1 MQRTRRTGR
10 RSRLRR
16 SRSSDPRREEAA
28 VRERPRPG
36 AGPFSVS
43 HVRRLLLA
51 AARRAAPARRAGR
64 SARRAAGSRACPRRG
79 LATRGGALLARA
91 RALLARA
98 GRACPRRGLAARS
111 GALLARAR
119 ALLARAGRLAAR
131 SGALLAAR

>member
-16 SRSSDPRREEAA
+16 SRSSDPRRDEAA
-28 VRERPRPG
+28 VRERPPPG
-36 AGPFSVS
+36 ARPFSVS
-43 HVRRLLLA
+43 YVRRLLLA
-51 AARRAAPARRAGR
+51 AARRP
-64 SARRAAGSRACPRRG
+64 AGSRACPRRG
-79 LATRGGALLARA
+79 LAARGGALLARA

-98 GRACPRRGLAARS
+98 GRACPRRGLAARG

-131 SGALLAAR
+131 SGALLAARGGALLARAG